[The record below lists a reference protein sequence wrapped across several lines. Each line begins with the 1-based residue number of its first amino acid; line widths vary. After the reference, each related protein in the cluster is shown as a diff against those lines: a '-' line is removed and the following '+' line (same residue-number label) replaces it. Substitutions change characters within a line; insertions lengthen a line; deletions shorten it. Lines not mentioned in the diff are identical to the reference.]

1 MEEKFVQKAVVLV
14 PDESTGKLKVERL
27 WELMEDH
34 PYKEKMYANF
44 EIEKIKDELIVID
57 FIDTVYKR
65 VKYFNKNY
73 KRKLIRAQVKD
84 INVFEE
90 MLVID
95 GEKKKE
101 IIFQFDEYV
110 VVDEVKENLKTVAKY
125 DSKNTYLDEYVMTK
139 YANNL
144 FKKGLSDLARQNIE
158 YFKDLATS
166 SDNYNKHRSYHLVE
180 NDGITYLRGI
190 TSIDKYYE
198 YGVDLTF
205 VLSMLIFHDF
215 MKKNKGVEYKIKSA
229 HINESKLEIIVAE
242 KFKKD
247 AGEFGKVSTAIKVST
262 NDLGQGSL
270 NFLNI
275 INVGKTN
282 KDGFYLLPKQN
293 PFENNRVIISHTT
306 KPENVFSTLKTI
318 ESILNTSDRFIKELK
333 EVKTIKTPD
342 ELRMKIMAKIDG
354 PRSSFKDIKKL
365 ADIFKTKI
373 DNEITNFSKLLEMCN
388 KAEELD
394 IDYDLKD
401 KLRYIISDI
410 ILYGKTGV

>member
-1 MEEKFVQKAVVLV
+1 MEEKFVQKAVTLI
-14 PDESTGKLKVERL
+14 PEDSTGKLKVEKL

-34 PYKEKMYANF
+34 PYKDKMYTEF
-44 EIEKIKDELIVID
+44 EIEKIKNEVIAID
-57 FIDTVYKR
+57 YIDTVYKR
-65 VKYFNKNY
+65 IKHFSSNY
-73 KRKLIRAQVKD
+73 KRMLIKAEIKH

-90 MLVID
+90 MLVIK

-101 IIFQFDEYV
+101 IIFHFDEYV
-110 VVDEVKENLKTVAKY
+110 DVDEVKKNLKTVAKY

-144 FKKGLSDLARQNIE
+144 FKNGLSNLARQNIQ
-158 YFKDLATS
+158 YFKDLASS
-166 SDNYNKHRSYHLVE
+166 SDNYNKHRSYRLVE
-180 NDGITYLRGI
+180 NDGIIYLRGI

-198 YGVDLTF
+198 YGVDFAF
-205 VLSMLIFHDF
+205 VATMLAFHGF
-215 MKKNKGVEYKIKSA
+215 MKKNQGVEYEIKSA

-275 INVGKTN
+275 IKVGKTDKN
-282 KDGFYLLPKQN
+282 GFYLFPKQN
-293 PFENNRVIISHTT
+293 RFENNRVIISHTT
-306 KPENVFSTLKTI
+306 KPENVFATLKTL
-318 ESILNTSDRFIKELK
+318 ENVFNTSDKFIEELK
-333 EVKTIKTPD
+333 ETKTIKTPD
-342 ELRMKIMAKIDG
+342 ELRMKIQAKIDG
-354 PRSSFKDIKKL
+354 PRSSFGHIKKL
-365 ADIFKTKI
+365 SDIFKTKI

-388 KAEELD
+388 KAEELE
-394 IDYDLKD
+394 IDFDLKD

-410 ILYGKTGV
+410 ILYGNTK